1 MLNGEPAAA
10 LACGAT
16 ASQIEL
22 ASSIRAELHYEACRI
37 IEYYRSGDRMPLEQ
51 LPGGRYV
58 SRDVTDGVR
67 RCRLNQVSPVVGHK
81 AANQINN

>member
-1 MLNGEPAAA
+1 MVHAGAVYSACITIPAETGRQCTWTTAVKASAA
-10 LACGAT
+10 M

-37 IEYYRSGDRMPLEQ
+37 IEYYRSGGRMPLEQ

-58 SRDVTDGVR
+58 SRD
-67 RCRLNQVSPVVGHK
+67 
-81 AANQINN
+81 A